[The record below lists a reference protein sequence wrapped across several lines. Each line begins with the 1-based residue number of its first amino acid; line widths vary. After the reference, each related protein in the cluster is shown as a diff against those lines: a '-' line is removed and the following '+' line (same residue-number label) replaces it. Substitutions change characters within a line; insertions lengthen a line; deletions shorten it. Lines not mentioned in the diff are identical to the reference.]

1 LLFGCTFEDDQAMQ
15 QYKKAKQSREIVAQI
30 DALKALVLIDPRKYR
45 MELLQAKAALESLN
59 KAQQLQTDKQFYQS
73 YLLAHDAYRN
83 FPNKEAKLV
92 LASTGKYFI
101 ALLKV
106 ENLVKKSFKLLPPD
120 LLIRL
125 AHYKK
130 QPVDE
135 WNLAQLNE
143 LLISLSKS
151 SQELTRGV
159 TLLEQANINT
169 DLAPVEIIE
178 WQHQVKQLRK
188 QVRQLKG
195 YLISMALTA
204 SASELLLLNKN
215 LTEEAAEL
223 LAYVKP
229 EIAMNGLQPKF
240 NEAFLRF
247 NPYSEL
253 IKNISLSVS
262 SSGLSADVQWYKEWY
277 ALEKQTLMLEG
288 DFSDYV
294 KLSPTRMISL
304 KKMMIKQGTK
314 MPDIT
319 EQLSLKALFIG
330 HNSASKV
337 FIEKLAQDKS
347 LL

>member
-1 LLFGCTFEDDQAMQ
+1 MSEDEQAVQ
-15 QYKKAKQSREIVAQI
+15 QYKKAKQSREIHAQI
-30 DALKALVLIDPRKYR
+30 DALKALVLLDPRKYR
-45 MELLQAKAALESLN
+45 MELLQAEVALESLN
-59 KAQQLQTDKQFYQS
+59 QALKLQTDEQYYQS

-92 LASTGKYFI
+92 LANTGKYFLP
-101 ALLKV
+101 LLKV
-106 ENLVKKSFKLLPPD
+106 ESLVKKSFKLLPSD
-120 LLIRL
+120 LLTRL
-125 AHYKK
+125 QTYKN
-130 QPVDE
+130 QPVYE

-151 SQELTRGV
+151 SQELTRSV
-159 TLLEQANINT
+159 TLLDEANINA
-169 DLAPVEIIE
+169 DLAPAEIIA
-178 WQHQVKQLRK
+178 WQNQVKKLTV

-204 SASELLLLNKN
+204 STDELLLLNKN

-240 NEAFLRF
+240 NEAYLRF

-262 SSGLSADVQWYKEWY
+262 SAGLSADVQWYKQWRL
-277 ALEKQTLMLEG
+277 LERQTLMLEG
-288 DFSDYV
+288 DFAHYV
-294 KLSPTRMISL
+294 TLSPTRMISL
-304 KKMMIKQGTK
+304 KKIIIKHTAK
-314 MPDIT
+314 MPDLV
-319 EQLSLKALFIG
+319 EQLSSQNLFIG
-330 HNSASKV
+330 HNAASKV
-337 FIEKLAQDKS
+337 FVEKLTQDKS